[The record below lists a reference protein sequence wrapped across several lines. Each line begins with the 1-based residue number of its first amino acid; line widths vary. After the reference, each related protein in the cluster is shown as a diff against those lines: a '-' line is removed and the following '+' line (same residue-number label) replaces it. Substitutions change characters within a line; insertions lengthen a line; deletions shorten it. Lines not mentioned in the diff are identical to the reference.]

1 MKELTIRFITTNY
14 FKESYNN
21 QIHFKKL
28 FVFFKPKLIHAFKT
42 NKFQE
47 KKYINKLK

>member
-1 MKELTIRFITTNY
+1 MKELTIRFIIMSH

-21 QIHFKKL
+21 KIHFKKL
-28 FVFFKPKLIHAFKT
+28 FVFFKPKLIHVFKT

-47 KKYINKLK
+47 KEIN